1 VRRQP
6 DADLRQAARR
16 RRKALLDRW
25 AGHQVPGQCL
35 EQPTLRLSPD
45 GVVRLRD
52 AALAL
57 GMGHLVGHLGLAV
70 AQNTP
75 PTQAET
81 QPALCCSTMMMSVP
95 CS

>member
-1 VRRQP
+1 
-6 DADLRQAARR
+6 
-16 RRKALLDRW
+16 
-25 AGHQVPGQCL
+25 
-35 EQPTLRLSPD
+35 
-45 GVVRLRD
+45 VVRLRD

-81 QPALCCSTMMMSVP
+81 QPELCCSTMMMSVP